1 MQGTSRNVTAGW
13 VRSQTPQTDVLSRT
27 FICDFFSLK
36 SFSWSNLCY
45 SLSCFAVAFLS
56 FNAKSKSRAGF
67 PEHCHSCLQNLTDSP
82 THTISVPTIFL
93 EALCPFTWQEG
104 QGAAVRVKGLFL
116 LHEKLLHLSI
126 LLPEYLT
133 RVYEAWWGF
142 DHPNSLRASSSVQHP
157 CLLSRL
163 SPHQYKGLSHT
174 REENQA
180 LCKGSVGGTFPLS
193 DAKTKT

>member
-1 MQGTSRNVTAGW
+1 MPNPKAEQDSQSTVIPVYRT
-13 VRSQTPQTDVLSRT
+13 SQTAQHTQSLSQQ
-27 FICDFFSLK
+27 
-36 SFSWSNLCY
+36 FSWEFSAPLPDRR
-45 SLSCFAVAFLS
+45 V
-56 FNAKSKSRAGF
+56 R
-67 PEHCHSCLQNLTDSP
+67 
-82 THTISVPTIFL
+82 
-93 EALCPFTWQEG
+93 
-104 QGAAVRVKGLFL
+104 GAAVRVKGLFL

-142 DHPNSLRASSSVQHP
+142 DHPNSLRASPSPQHP
-157 CLLSRL
+157 CLL

-193 DAKTKT
+193 DAKRKT